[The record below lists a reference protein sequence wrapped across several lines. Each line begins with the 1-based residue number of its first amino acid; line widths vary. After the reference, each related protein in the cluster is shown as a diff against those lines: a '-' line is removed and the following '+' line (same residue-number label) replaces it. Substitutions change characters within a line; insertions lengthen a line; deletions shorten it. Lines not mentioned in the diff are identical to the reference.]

1 MKRLTGLFCFLATAA
16 MLAAMTAPRC
26 GASVYV
32 SAKSAALVVAET
44 GEIIFGKNENERR
57 PMASTTKIMTSLIA
71 LETGTPELEIVT
83 TEEMVTVEGTSMGL
97 LPGDTV
103 TLRTLVCGML
113 LSSGNDAANTVA
125 IVLGGS
131 VKGFAKMMNA
141 RAAEI
146 GMNNTNFVTPS
157 GLDDENHY
165 STAYDMAL
173 LGISSIKNP
182 IFESICSQ
190 RHISVDY
197 GNPPY
202 RRTLSN
208 HNRLL
213 QCYEWAIGIKTGFT
227 KKSGRCLVSAAR
239 KDGVTLVAVTLSAP
253 DDWNDHVRMLEYGF
267 SVIKSTALDD
277 SLEGISMPVVGG
289 VCKDLALCFA
299 SKPRAV
305 LKRGGGEIVREV
317 LLKQFEYAPIHKGE
331 PVGRA
336 LYYRDGSIICEA
348 DIIAAQSCGIA
359 AVQEPHAE
367 KESEKEPEG
376 LFEKIKEKIKGVFG

>member
-1 MKRLTGLFCFLATAA
+1 

-157 GLDDENHY
+157 GLDDENHH

-173 LGISSIKNP
+173 LG
-182 IFESICSQ
+182 
-190 RHISVDY
+190 
-197 GNPPY
+197 
-202 RRTLSN
+202 
-208 HNRLL
+208 
-213 QCYEWAIGIKTGFT
+213 
-227 KKSGRCLVSAAR
+227 
-239 KDGVTLVAVTLSAP
+239 
-253 DDWNDHVRMLEYGF
+253 
-267 SVIKSTALDD
+267 
-277 SLEGISMPVVGG
+277 
-289 VCKDLALCFA
+289 
-299 SKPRAV
+299 
-305 LKRGGGEIVREV
+305 
-317 LLKQFEYAPIHKGE
+317 
-331 PVGRA
+331 
-336 LYYRDGSIICEA
+336 
-348 DIIAAQSCGIA
+348 
-359 AVQEPHAE
+359 
-367 KESEKEPEG
+367 
-376 LFEKIKEKIKGVFG
+376 